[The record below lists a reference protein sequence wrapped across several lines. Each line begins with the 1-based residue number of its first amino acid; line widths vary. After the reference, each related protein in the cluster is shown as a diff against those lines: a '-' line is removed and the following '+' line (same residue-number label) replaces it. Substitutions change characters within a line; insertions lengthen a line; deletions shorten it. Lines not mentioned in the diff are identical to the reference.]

1 MMNVKPTDE
10 IVGDLPRNKTHIIEG
25 IYRKPAVDLHEQR
38 ARNARAKLHYEMLS
52 QVPFPPIQNQR
63 ERQRELV
70 DLTAWVD
77 AHTQALCGIPAIRE
91 QIEAAQRQ
99 AMFSGIG
106 WLTLS
111 AEKLEAISSVD
122 IWAVP
127 SEPENAAT
135 LREHAHQLT
144 GCTENDPVMD
154 SDRPGIAAMDNSGPA
169 GDPLPANQRDELR
182 DAWRKGS
189 VWGQPP
195 EPPPA
200 PEPPPHNLG
209 VIAPISGRVG
219 GKWGA
224 Q

>member
-1 MMNVKPTDE
+1 MNVKATDE
-10 IVGDLPRNKTHIIEG
+10 IVGDPNRPKTRITDG
-25 IYRKPAVDLHEQR
+25 IYFQPAANLR
-38 ARNARAKLHYEMLS
+38 AERLRYEM
-52 QVPFPPIQNQR
+52 QPPFLFLPIQNQS

-77 AHTQALCGIPAIRE
+77 VHTQALCDIPAIRQ
-91 QIEAAQRQ
+91 QIEAATLQ
-99 AMFSGIG
+99 AMTHGIG
-106 WLTLS
+106 WVGIDAATGDS
-111 AEKLEAISSVD
+111 IAALELWVA
-122 IWAVP
+122 P
-127 SEPENAAT
+127 TEPENAAT
-135 LREHAHQLT
+135 LREHAAQLT

-219 GKWGA
+219 GAWGL
-224 Q
+224 

>member
-1 MMNVKPTDE
+1 MNLNDF
-10 IVGDLPRNKTHIIEG
+10 H
-25 IYRKPAVDLHEQR
+25 
-38 ARNARAKLHYEMLS
+38 
-52 QVPFPPIQNQR
+52 
-63 ERQRELV
+63 
-70 DLTAWVD
+70 
-77 AHTQALCGIPAIRE
+77 PAIRE
-91 QIEAAQRQ
+91 QIERNARAKLRYEMLPPFLFPPIQPQGNRQRECEAIMNLTQQQIDNLCGIPAFKETLEAATLQ
-99 AMFSGIG
+99 AMTHGIG
-106 WLTLS
+106 RVGIDAGT
-111 AEKLEAISSVD
+111 AKAIAAVD
-122 IWAVP
+122 LWAVP
-127 SEPENAAT
+127 TEPENAAA
-135 LREHAHQLT
+135 LREHAAQLT

-224 Q
+224 S